1 MTSRHFW
8 LYFGILKVR
17 FSTMFFSQVSEAKEI
32 KARDS
37 YDEVVD
43 QQAKIFPNGNRSA
56 GGAVF

>member
-1 MTSRHFW
+1 
-8 LYFGILKVR
+8 
-17 FSTMFFSQVSEAKEI
+17 MFFSQVSEAKEI

-43 QQAKIFPNGNRSA
+43 QQAKIFPVGNRSA

>member
-8 LYFGILKVR
+8 LYVGILKVL
-17 FSTMFFSQVSEAKEI
+17 FSAMYFSQVSEAKEI

-43 QQAKIFPNGNRSA
+43 QQAKMFPDRNRSV